1 MFPKLCLTTPLEVAV
16 SFGFVK
22 TITKLYS
29 ILIQLHCLRYSA
41 SLCLSLPL
49 SLSLSVVTLQCSE
62 TTFDQT
68 VLSKEFSLW
77 QYHFRMYLVIPYL
90 YYSLRLKPCLTLL
103 ASIFIRKAIVICLP
117 LQVHR
122 HKKAPITSKLVNSTR
137 ENKSYRYDAY
147 IRAVL
152 EKWEYKSHPHI
163 TRTIEWKSELLKIS
177 QTFMLI
183 TVFVPF
189 FLRMSKAS

>member
-41 SLCLSLPL
+41 SLCL

-152 EKWEYKSHPHI
+152 EKWEYKSQPHI